1 MFRNEII
8 TYNSSLGRKSKYESA
23 KKWLEEKYIKNEEVT
38 ISDLATN
45 LKVGYSTA
53 RNYLLRFLD
62 EELKVENVA
71 KYYNYK
77 K

>member
-1 MFRNEII
+1 M
-8 TYNSSLGRKSKYESA
+8 
-23 KKWLEEKYIKNEEVT
+23 T